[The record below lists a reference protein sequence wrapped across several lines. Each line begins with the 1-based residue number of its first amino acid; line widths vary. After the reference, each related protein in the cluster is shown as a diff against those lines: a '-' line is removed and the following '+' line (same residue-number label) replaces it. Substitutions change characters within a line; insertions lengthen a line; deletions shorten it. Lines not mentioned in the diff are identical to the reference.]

1 MNSQKP
7 TKVVLKASENKVGST
22 LAELANSYEKMD
34 ELVKTTSID
43 ALRRHKPGPAQH
55 HLDVEIHTRQAYGLI
70 LGRSHKHQL
79 ETQGKAKN
87 SILGLFGFVKQTRML
102 MNASLKGDPYAD
114 LILLKIEDL
123 LEQFDEH
130 ISRAIASAEYQI
142 NNMKG
147 NSFNLK
153 KVSSKKPAKVD
164 ILFTSPYGMKLL
176 MLIVK
181 YDHWT
186 RIYLPLRTFGIFDHK
201 TWIIPFIEAR
211 KIFRRLMSATPHYD
225 DHNLT
230 REELHNPLHQKH
242 IAKMA
247 KAYGPLP
254 DDIVSYKTMPKLT
267 YSHNFRHENTNTE
280 TSRTQS
286 ESTPVKVTTVK
297 RKSVLPEVQEPI
309 QEQMAEHITESVD
322 GVGTDV

>member
-7 TKVVLKASENKVGST
+7 TKVFLKASENKVGST

-55 HLDVEIHTRQAYGLI
+55 HLNVEIHTRQAYGLI
-70 LGRSHKHQL
+70 LGRSRKHEL
-79 ETQGKAKN
+79 ETQGKPKN
-87 SILGLFGFVKQTRML
+87 PIMGLFGFVKQTRVL
-102 MNASLKGDPYAD
+102 MNASLRGDPYAD
-114 LILLKIEDL
+114 LILLKIEAF
-123 LEQFDEH
+123 LERFDEH
-130 ISRAIASAEYQI
+130 ISSAIATAEYQI
-142 NNMKG
+142 NNMKE
-147 NSFNLK
+147 NSFNLQ
-153 KVSSKKPAKVD
+153 KVSSNKPAKVD

-186 RIYLPLRTFGIFDHK
+186 RIYLPLRTYGVFDHK

-211 KIFRRLMSATPHYD
+211 KIFRQLMSATPHYK

-242 IAKMA
+242 IAKMV
-247 KAYGPLP
+247 KAYGPLS

-267 YSHNFRHENTNTE
+267 YSHNFRHENTE

-286 ESTPVKVTTVK
+286 ESAPVKVTTVK
-297 RKSVLPEVQEPI
+297 RKSVMPEVQEPI
-309 QEQMAEHITESVD
+309 QEQMAEHMTESVD